1 MNARIPLVIAHRG
14 ASAVAPE
21 NTVEAF
27 RAAADLGADWVE
39 LDVHLTDDGVLAVH
53 HDYEVEGLGPIAER
67 AFAVL
72 PRHVP
77 TLPAAL
83 EACGSMG
90 VNVEVKA
97 DAEHP
102 ASDAF
107 LAAVVDAC
115 RAWGGTVLV
124 SSFDPRVVD
133 ALRGEVPTAQLT
145 FLPDRPAAET
155 VAWVAG
161 RGHRAWHPWV
171 DALDEAAVRAAQD
184 AGLLVNTW
192 TVDDP
197 ARIAELASWGV
208 DGIVTNDVARCRGIL
223 AG

>member
-53 HDYEVEGLGPIAER
+53 HDYEVEGHGPIAER

-90 VNVEVKA
+90 VNVEVNA
-97 DAEHP
+97 R
-102 ASDAF
+102 S
-107 LAAVVDAC
+107 LA
-115 RAWGGTVLV
+115 
-124 SSFDPRVVD
+124 
-133 ALRGEVPTAQLT
+133 
-145 FLPDRPAAET
+145 
-155 VAWVAG
+155 
-161 RGHRAWHPWV
+161 
-171 DALDEAAVRAAQD
+171 
-184 AGLLVNTW
+184 
-192 TVDDP
+192 
-197 ARIAELASWGV
+197 
-208 DGIVTNDVARCRGIL
+208 
-223 AG
+223 